1 MNKIDHMIFVFTCP
15 RSYSSLLTKC
25 IHACDAFVGDCSK
38 NEIRNH
44 LGHYENN
51 AIFVTCF
58 RKYVNQHD
66 NSAYRA
72 FMEDE
77 YLKDKFNLLNETM
90 TSIFNYQGYT
100 GGAAIFKHTVYQMN
114 YKNILNKFDKDK
126 ISIVVPKRSSEQVLD
141 SYKKLCPKKDV
152 QYIENEII
160 AYRQNINNIIN
171 DYPEITTVI
180 DTNKLYNKD
189 YNELSSF
196 IKSTPFLQWDKN
208 SVDKCIDYKIKSKKG
223 KFGLAT
229 IYGEQ

>member
-1 MNKIDHMIFVFTCP
+1 MNIISLNQNFLIDVMS
-15 RSYSSLLTKC
+15 R
-25 IHACDAFVGDCSK
+25 
-38 NEIRNH
+38 
-44 LGHYENN
+44 
-51 AIFVTCF
+51 
-58 RKYVNQHD
+58 
-66 NSAYRA
+66 
-72 FMEDE
+72 
-77 YLKDKFNLLNETM
+77 
-90 TSIFNYQGYT
+90 
-100 GGAAIFKHTVYQMN
+100 
-114 YKNILNKFDKDK
+114 FDKDK
-126 ISIVVPKRSSEQVLD
+126 ISIVIPKRSSEQVLD